1 MTTSQATPA
10 GAGPIAGASAPA
22 ADSGPRPPGGWPAV
36 IGTLAIVAALWAA
49 RDVLVPIALAA
60 LLAFLMSPAVA
71 RLERLVGRVPAVL
84 GTVMLAFA
92 LAAAGGWTLLHQ
104 LDGIAGDLPAY
115 RTKIASRI
123 DQVRALGRGGTVEE
137 LQKTVE
143 KVQQDLADA
152 TTPPRAAR
160 VVVAEGV
167 GPSGGLGVLGPMVG
181 LAATAGLVVT
191 LVIFM
196 LLERRDLRDR
206 IVGIVGRGHVARTT
220 RALEE
225 AGRRVAR
232 QLLMQSLVNAIYAA
246 ITATGL
252 WALGVPY
259 PAVWGVLGGLLRFVP
274 YVGPLVGVTA
284 PVLVALAALDGWRE
298 ALYVLGFM
306 VLLELFTNLVL
317 ETVLYAGAA
326 GVSQVGLLVAV
337 TFWTWLWGPMGL
349 LLAIPLTVC
358 VVVIGKHVRGLEYLA
373 TLMADTPVASP
384 PQVFYQRLLASDTGD
399 AIDLIEKHVA
409 SSPPRSVYD
418 ALVLPALAQAEADR
432 LDGRLDAEAQR
443 VVTQSAGE
451 LLADTA
457 DEIRRVERAKGAPA
471 AASTRP
477 VLRVL
482 GYGVGGPVDRVALA
496 ALAHVVDD
504 LPIAVEAPPHLLSGE
519 LAEWAVAHGH
529 DVVCLADL
537 PPSSSSRTR
546 YLVRRL
552 RERAPGLTVIVGRWT
567 SSVSA
572 EDLPAITAAG
582 AHHVAVSL
590 EQSRAFLQSLL
601 AAAPA
606 ERREAAITA
615 G

>member
-1 MTTSQATPA
+1 MTTADAVS
-10 GAGPIAGASAPA
+10 AGPGPLGRQQPATESGA
-22 ADSGPRPPGGWPAV
+22 RPPGGWLAV

-60 LLAFLMSPAVA
+60 LVTFLMSAPVA
-71 RLERLVGRVPAVL
+71 RLERVIGRVPAVL
-84 GTVMLAFA
+84 GAVA
-92 LAAAGGWTLLHQ
+92 LVFVISAASGWALVRQ
-104 LDGIAGDLPAY
+104 LDGITSDLPRY
-115 RTKIASRI
+115 RTTLVARI

-143 KVQQDLADA
+143 KVQEDLAKA
-152 TTPPRAAR
+152 TTPPRASR
-160 VVVAEGV
+160 VVVTESA
-167 GPSGGLGVLGPMVG
+167 GPSGGFGVLGPMVG

-232 QLLMQSLVNAIYAA
+232 QLLMQSAVNAIYGAIAA
-246 ITATGL
+246 LGL
-252 WALGVPY
+252 WLLGVPY
-259 PAVWGVLGGLLRFVP
+259 FAVWGVLGGLLRFVP
-274 YVGPLVGVTA
+274 YVGPLVGVAT
-284 PVLVALAALDGWRE
+284 PVLVSLAALDGWRE
-298 ALYVLGFM
+298 ALYVLGLM
-306 VLLELFTNLVL
+306 ILLELFTNLVL

-358 VVVIGKHVRGLEYLA
+358 VVVLGKHVRGLEYLA
-373 TLMADTPVASP
+373 TLMADTPVVSP
-384 PQVFYQRLLASDTGD
+384 PQAFYQRLLARDVGD
-399 AIDLIEKHVA
+399 ALDLIETHMT

-418 ALVLPALAQAEADR
+418 ALILPALAQAEADR
-432 LDGRLDAEAQR
+432 IDGRLDEDAQR
-443 VVTQSAGE
+443 VVTEAAAE
-451 LLADTA
+451 LLTDTA
-457 DEIRRVERAKGAPA
+457 DEVRRAEQEKATAPA
-471 AASTRP
+471 AAPGRP
-477 VLRVL
+477 LVRVL
-482 GYGVGGPVDRVALA
+482 GYGVGGEVDRVALD
-496 ALAHVVDD
+496 ALGRIVDD
-504 LPIAVEAPPHLLSGE
+504 LPIDVDAPSRLLSGE
-519 LAEWAVAHGH
+519 LADWAVAQGY

-546 YLVRRL
+546 HLVRRL
-552 RERAPGLTVIVGRWT
+552 RERAPDLTVIVGRWT

-572 EDLPAITAAG
+572 DDLAAIGDAG

-590 EQSRAFLQSLL
+590 EQSRAFLQALL
-601 AAAPA
+601 ASRPAGRHAMAP
-606 ERREAAITA
+606 TA
-615 G
+615 P